1 MQNKSM
7 KLKNEH
13 RIFKRVMKN
22 RKLRK
27 RFKRWIKDK
36 NGAPLPTAKIP
47 DRRSKKHG
55 AKRVR
60 VF

>member
-1 MQNKSM
+1 M